1 MKSSSFRFLWIGQA
15 SANLGDVFYIVG
27 LISIMYTDSQSAFY
41 LALLPFINTFGR
53 FISGYLSPLLFNKY
67 PLKTLLSGSQS
78 SKTVLLFVLA
88 SLITLQSKGSIMII
102 LMFIFLIAF
111 LDGLA
116 APASRAMLP
125 RLVHKDEI
133 VKANSFFSVISQI
146 IQLGGW
152 ALGGILV
159 ALIGGQA
166 VIWLTFIL
174 FVISS
179 CLMMLIQDSTEFHLP
194 QEKNSI
200 GTVLKEGWKIIWHTP
215 VLRKIHVVIFIE
227 SIANVVWI
235 AAIIYVF
242 VSEVLQKSEAW
253 WGYINTTFFIGLLI
267 GGLFCTKYS
276 SFIEKNLRKI
286 LMITSFSVSAATLL
300 FGYNSIAWI
309 ALVLSVLFGIV
320 EQIKSITMETIIQN
334 KASSGN
340 LPKIYGAQG
349 ALTSLT
355 FGVASLLLGGMA
367 DVIGVQYVFLFAGTL
382 LAAAAV
388 YILASKQI
396 FPTNY
401 YNDCKTEQKE
411 KTAP

>member
-15 SANLGDVFYIVG
+15 MANLGDVFYIVG
-27 LISIMYTDSQSAFY
+27 LISIMYTVSQSAFY

-78 SKTVLLFVLA
+78 SKTFFLFVLA
-88 SLITLQSKGSIMII
+88 FLTTVQSKGSIMII
-102 LMFIFLIAF
+102 LLFIFLIAF
-111 LDGLA
+111 HDGWA

-125 RLVHKDEI
+125 RLVHKEEI

-159 ALIGGQA
+159 AWIGGKT

-174 FVISS
+174 FVMSS
-179 CLMMLIQDSTEFHLP
+179 YLMMLIQDSTEFHLP
-194 QEKNSI
+194 QEKNPI
-200 GTVLKEGWKIIWHTP
+200 GTVLKEGWKIIWLTP
-215 VLRKIHVVIFIE
+215 VFRKIHVVIFIE

-242 VSEVLQKSEAW
+242 VSEVLQKGETW

-267 GGLFCTKYS
+267 GGLFCTNYS
-276 SFIEKNLRKI
+276 SIIEKNLKK
-286 LMITSFSVSAATLL
+286 LMIFTAFSVSAVTLL
-300 FGYNSIAWI
+300 FGYNSIAWMS
-309 ALVLSVLFGIV
+309 LLLSVLYGIV
-320 EQIKSITMETIIQN
+320 EQIKSITMETYLQHE
-334 KASSGN
+334 ASSDD

-355 FGVASLLLGGMA
+355 FGFASLLLGGMA
-367 DVIGVQYVFLFAGTL
+367 DVFGVRYVFLFAGTL
-382 LAAAAV
+382 LAIAAV
-388 YILASKQI
+388 YLTASKQS

-401 YNDCKTEQKE
+401 SNDYET
-411 KTAP
+411 